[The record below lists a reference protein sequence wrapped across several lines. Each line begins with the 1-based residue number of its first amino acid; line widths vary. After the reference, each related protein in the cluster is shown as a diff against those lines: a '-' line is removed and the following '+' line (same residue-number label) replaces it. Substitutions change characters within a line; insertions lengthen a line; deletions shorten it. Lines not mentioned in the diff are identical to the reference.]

1 MKIMARFD
9 ENNVDGHHHLHL
21 HDHHDQHQKHYHHH
35 HHHHHYDNKDSSYI
49 QQYLAKSNRNK
60 CQNDDEE
67 DDGDNG
73 LDNILSHTS
82 SSSSSP
88 SSIVNCHINHNHHHH
103 HHHQQQQQKQ
113 QKISPSSMFSEN
125 IKPERQQTTCRCGC
139 GYRNRLVSHNNIHQK
154 MILYCPKQFIGQ
166 QQQRQHTND
175 KYLMLKKFVTKT
187 LTNENINFAD
197 KQIVVDDDDD
207 ICCCHQSLINNNSNN
222 SNNNNNKSVLIST
235 TTWSPPSFEIKINN
249 KTIFHMLIILIILS
263 IIPYPSQSLRVPYRY
278 PHYPLFHKEFL
289 QGSTGPLPNDVIGVE
304 LFQRDNAKEH
314 RTYKYELLEKKNP
327 ALVIRRGDPFYLAIQ
342 LRNVYDQDNN
352 KIRLEFLFGN
362 NPQVGKGTLVYLPIT
377 QNRDFTK
384 DPKKWDARIRN
395 IDGNRLTL
403 QVRIPANTAVGIW
416 RLRISTKPQGSR
428 NIKTFEV
435 HNKIFLLF
443 NPWNRDDTVYLSDE
457 VRRQE
462 YVLNDIGKIYIG
474 SHSKPK
480 GRQWVYGQFEES
492 VLPAAVFLLDK
503 SRLDYS
509 ARANPAKVV
518 RAVAALVNSHDD
530 NGLLVGN
537 WSGNYHDG
545 NAPWQW
551 TGSAPIF
558 EQYLR
563 SNGEPIKFGQCWVFA
578 GSTTTMSRTL
588 GIPART
594 ITNFV
599 SAHDTDDSLTV
610 DKFFSKTG
618 EPISDVNSDSIWNF
632 HVWTDVWMS
641 RPDLPPGYGG
651 WQVIDAT
658 PQESSD
664 ASGLYQMGPASVE
677 AIKRG
682 EVGLPYDVAFV
693 FAEVNSDVVH
703 WQLDESSELGWKK
716 IKTNRYHVGR
726 KLFTKRAGVEAEY
739 NGINDAED
747 ITDIY
752 KFKEGTEEERM
763 AVLNAARG
771 AGLSFLFEIPAPGKE
786 EVEFDLLDIEKVV
799 VGNPF
804 YIQVE
809 MANRVGSQRTITL
822 SLNANSF
829 FPNGILAKKIKNERH
844 IVRLKP
850 YQKEVLRVRVNPE
863 EYLDNL
869 VDYSLIKVYAVA
881 TVKETQQTW
890 SEEDDFSIEKP
901 HMELYTRGF
910 IEVGREFTLE
920 IRLTNPIRRV
930 LEDCWFSVEG
940 PGLNRQMRINS
951 RNIMPGET
959 ITNTIRLVPDR
970 PGSRTIVVVFHSR
983 QLADVVG
990 SKNILVRG

>member
-1 MKIMARFD
+1 
-9 ENNVDGHHHLHL
+9 
-21 HDHHDQHQKHYHHH
+21 
-35 HHHHHYDNKDSSYI
+35 
-49 QQYLAKSNRNK
+49 
-60 CQNDDEE
+60 
-67 DDGDNG
+67 
-73 LDNILSHTS
+73 
-82 SSSSSP
+82 
-88 SSIVNCHINHNHHHH
+88 
-103 HHHQQQQQKQ
+103 
-113 QKISPSSMFSEN
+113 
-125 IKPERQQTTCRCGC
+125 
-139 GYRNRLVSHNNIHQK
+139 
-154 MILYCPKQFIGQ
+154 
-166 QQQRQHTND
+166 
-175 KYLMLKKFVTKT
+175 
-187 LTNENINFAD
+187 
-197 KQIVVDDDDD
+197 
-207 ICCCHQSLINNNSNN
+207 
-222 SNNNNNKSVLIST
+222 
-235 TTWSPPSFEIKINN
+235 
-249 KTIFHMLIILIILS
+249 MLIILIILS